1 MFKKEIAMK
10 KTLILTAS
18 LLSIVI
24 LFFMGC
30 QKTEDTTGRL
40 SIQVTD
46 APFPID
52 FIEEATVTITKVEL
66 RKDTDSED
74 HPFITVYEGSKKF
87 NLLDLRNGE
96 VEELVNVEIPVGSY
110 NLMRIYVGDAGIV
123 LKEELGSYS
132 VKVPS
137 GSQTGIKMFVNPP
150 LQVSGDLTADVLLD
164 FNLDKSFVLKGNLK
178 SPAGIKGFNFKPV
191 IRAVNNTTAG
201 SIYGVVSDADKTP
214 IVGAAVSIILDDVET
229 IAQTGEKG
237 IYKFIGIP
245 AGTYSLVAVST
256 GYSPVT
262 VENVV
267 VVEGNKTVQDFILE
281 ELTPVE

>member
-1 MFKKEIAMK
+1 MK

-30 QKTEDTTGRL
+30 QKTEDSNGRL

-52 FIEEATVTITKVEL
+52 FIEEVTVTITKVEL
-66 RKDTDSED
+66 RKDGESKES
-74 HPFITVYEGSKKF
+74 PFITVFEGSKEF
-87 NLLDLRNGE
+87 NLLDLRNGVVQELAE
-96 VEELVNVEIPVGSY
+96 VEVPAGSY
-110 NLMRIYVGDAGIV
+110 NLIRIYVEDAGIV
-123 LKEELGSYS
+123 LKEDYGSYS

-137 GSQTGIKMFVNPP
+137 GSQTGIKIFIAPS
-150 LQVSGDLTADVLLD
+150 LQVSGGLTAEVLLD

-191 IRAVNNTTAG
+191 IRAVNNTVAG
-201 SIYGVVSDADKTP
+201 TIAGLVSDADGTP
-214 IVGAAVSIILDDVET
+214 INGAAVSMILDGVET
-229 IAQTGEKG
+229 SAVTDEKG

-245 AGTYSLVAVST
+245 AGTYTLIAEKT

-262 VENVV
+262 VEEVV
-267 VVEGNKTVQDFILE
+267 VVEGNKTIQDFILE
-281 ELTPVE
+281 ELAPVE